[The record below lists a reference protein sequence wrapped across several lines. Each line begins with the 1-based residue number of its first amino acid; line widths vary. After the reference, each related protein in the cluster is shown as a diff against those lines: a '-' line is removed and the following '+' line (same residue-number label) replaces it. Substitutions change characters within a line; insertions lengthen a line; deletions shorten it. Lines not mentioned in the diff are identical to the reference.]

1 MKFSTGST
9 LALAVALAG
18 ESAAI
23 PMKPRSDNIIPR
35 SVPEGVFPPSNAL
48 MVRTIGDLQISSV
61 EIQQET
67 IIDNGI
73 IIQNVQNVLQSNQL
87 ISSQSN
93 QARIQ
98 SFAQQAPG
106 DTTIMKIV
114 QQVNVVQV
122 VGGTTQSMS
131 LFAQSDITA
140 NAGQAITNVIQITS
154 QNIQAVTINGGGNN
168 GGGINTLGAGNGV
181 NAGNGANAG
190 NGNAGNA
197 GNANLGAQGTGN
209 VGAKKTTVKL
219 GDAKPTWTSVVNDPA
234 GTKAG
239 GQAKATGG
247 AKKGGKAAE
256 GAAKGEAGA
265 AKGEAGAKGAAKG
278 EAGAAKGEA
287 AAKGAAKGEAAAAK
301 GEAAKGEAA
310 KGEAAKGEAAAAA
323 EKPAAAAEKPAA
335 AKGAAPPK
343 PTKAANV
350 PIFPAAGIQKV

>member
-1 MKFSTGST
+1 
-9 LALAVALAG
+9 
-18 ESAAI
+18 
-23 PMKPRSDNIIPR
+23 
-35 SVPEGVFPPSNAL
+35 

-67 IIDNGI
+67 IIDNGV

-93 QARIQ
+93 QARIE
-98 SFAQQAPG
+98 SFAQLAPT

-181 NAGNGANAG
+181 NAGNGK
-190 NGNAGNA
+190 AGNA

-287 AAKGAAKGEAAAAK
+287 AAKGAEKGEAAAAKGEAAK

-335 AKGAAPPK
+335 AKGAVPPK